1 MVYIE
6 LINTIIDII
15 YTKYFNKPVVV
26 VNPVRAN
33 YKNLILFLRELE
45 LMNLNSN
52 TTSIIGGREVNTMFA
67 TFIINDYFDVFQ
79 NLPLSHTHFFLIY
92 EIYLNHFILTEDLS
106 QVHYED
112 WFELYKRINR
122 INSSYYL
129 KYRYTLLCD
138 LYKYNPSVF
147 NNTYF
152 QEHSIENITP
162 LKADLYTEQRISWML
177 FYSGI
182 TLSSLIYIFCD

>member
-1 MVYIE
+1 MNNMVYIE

-112 WFELYKRINR
+112 
-122 INSSYYL
+122 
-129 KYRYTLLCD
+129 
-138 LYKYNPSVF
+138 
-147 NNTYF
+147 
-152 QEHSIENITP
+152 
-162 LKADLYTEQRISWML
+162 
-177 FYSGI
+177 
-182 TLSSLIYIFCD
+182 